1 MSSQHALCGVC
12 SAHIDRKDT
21 FVELVLLPPP
31 GSWEIFFSFWKVDF
45 MELERWHLLLFQRPR
60 FYFLDP
66 TWWFT
71 GICHSSPRGSGC
83 PLLWPLQAPSTHAMR
98 IHTCRP
104 THIKKNLII
113 FLKILCVLSLE
124 EDIRYPGSEVIGG
137 WKPSVGSRSWT
148 WALHKNSKYS

>member
-1 MSSQHALCGVC
+1 MHCVVSVQCTHRHKGHLRGVGSPSTTWVLGNFFLFLKSWFYGAGEMAL
-12 SAHIDRKDT
+12 AALPET
-21 FVELVLLPPP
+21 QVLFP
-31 GSWEIFFSFWKVDF
+31 GPHVVVH
-45 MELERWHLLLFQRPR
+45 RHLTPVPGDLDALF
-60 FYFLDP
+60 
-66 TWWFT
+66 
-71 GICHSSPRGSGC
+71 
-83 PLLWPLQAPSTHAMR
+83 WPLQAPSTHAMR